1 MNSHLKT
8 HSGEKPNKY
17 NQFDPTYFCSDTSRS
32 HFKAHNGVTPPQL
45 SSAMQVEG
53 KPFQCDLCT
62 ASFVSKH
69 GLKYHTESTHPM
81 ASKQSSSMSTFP
93 HTYPAMIQNTAPNI
107 FPWDQCAVSFSTET
121 SLKIH
126 MEEVHTPP
134 NITYKSGMAFQ
145 HLIPD
150 NWG

>member
-8 HSGEKPNKY
+8 HSGEKLSKY

-107 FPWDQCAVSFSTET
+107 FPCDQCAVSFSTGT

>member
-69 GLKYHTESTHPM
+69 DLKYHTESTHPM
-81 ASKQSSSMSTFP
+81 ASKQSSSMFTSFP
-93 HTYPAMIQNTAPNI
+93 PVSPAMIQNKAPNI
-107 FPWDQCAVSFSTET
+107 FPCDQCAGSFSSET

-126 MEEVHTPP
+126 TQDSHTPG
-134 NITYKSGMAFQ
+134 NIKSGMAFQ